1 MSLSASQQN
10 KVSTPFVKH
19 PFIWIFISY
28 CIGLIVAFYL
38 KKNNDF
44 TYLIF
49 LIPLPILLVTVKRNR
64 KKLIS
69 ISLLFSFIFLGYFLF
84 SNPSIPRQKTQKQG
98 IILRLTQVQQ
108 SGPNK
113 YKMIAIVQ
121 DRKEKNQYKNGE
133 KFLLYLKSDT
143 KKIIEENQIILASCA
158 IQPIINKNNPGE
170 FNAVWFWK
178 TKGINNVAFLQKYDF
193 EILSSSSSFSL
204 NKLISS
210 TNNQLISILSSH
222 LKGKQLA
229 LAQAI
234 LLGDRSLLS
243 QDTVS
248 SFGATGAMHVL
259 AVSGMHI
266 GIISQLLLF
275 ILQGFSK
282 VINRKTGLLLVLLFL
297 WFYALTSGFSP
308 SVVRSVFMFSLLL
321 LAQMTGR
328 NYSSINILF
337 FSAFVLILINPMVF
351 FDVGFQL
358 SYLAMLGI
366 FSIYPII
373 KNWLNFKNKIIHY
386 FWQGTAVCLSA
397 QCLTV
402 PLCIYYFHQFPNYF
416 LIANLGIMILSTLVM
431 GIGLGIFIFHYIP
444 FFGEWWGK
452 LLGISIEALLNFLD
466 FIARLPG
473 AVVYGFDISLLF
485 VPLLS
490 FFLFLLVYNK
500 PQKNIWK
507 ISALAMLCLIFQIAA
522 QRFSNQ
528 EQNEV
533 CFFNNNQFLMTLKIN
548 GEIIVFYEIKK
559 PAHLNSIK
567 KLVGDYS
574 KIHTGKIKYIP
585 IKKENLA
592 LILNQKNLT
601 LHNKY
606 PKKIIQIGAFQYC
619 IHFSDTISGEKAN
632 KNVIHIKMPW
642 IKTQGSLY
650 YGAKIFALN

>member
-10 KVSTPFVKH
+10 KVSITFVKH
-19 PFIWIFISY
+19 PFIWIFIAY
-28 CIGLIVAFYL
+28 CIGLIAAFYL
-38 KKNNDF
+38 KKNNDY

-49 LIPLPILLVTVKRNR
+49 LISLPILLLAIKRNSG
-64 KKLIS
+64 KLIP
-69 ISLLFSFIFLGYFLF
+69 ISLLLSFIFLGYFLF
-84 SNPSIPRQKTQKQG
+84 PNPSHPLQQTQKQC
-98 IILRLTQVQQ
+98 IVLKLTQVQQ
-108 SGPNK
+108 SGSNK
-113 YKMIAIVQ
+113 FKIIAIVQ
-121 DRKEKNQYKNGE
+121 DRKQKNQFKNGE
-133 KFLLYLKSDT
+133 KILLYLKSDPKT
-143 KKIIEENQIILASCA
+143 IIEENQIILASCV
-158 IQPIINKNNPGE
+158 IQPILNKNNPGE

-178 TKGINNVAFLQKYDF
+178 TKGINNIVFLKEYDF
-193 EILSSSSSFSL
+193 EILSFSSSFSL
-204 NKLISS
+204 NKLISG

-222 LKGKQLA
+222 LEGKQLA

-275 ILQGFSK
+275 MLQGFSI

-321 LAQMTGR
+321 VAQITGR

-373 KNWLNFKNKIIHY
+373 KNWLNFKNKIMHY

-452 LLGISIEALLNFLD
+452 LLGLSIEALIDFLD
-466 FIARLPG
+466 YIALLPG

-490 FFLFLLVYNK
+490 LFLFLLVFKK
-500 PQKNIWK
+500 PQKKIWK
-507 ISALAMLCLIFQIAA
+507 ISAFVMLCLIFQIAK
-522 QRFSNQ
+522 QRFNNQ
-528 EQNEV
+528 QKNEL
-533 CFFNNNQFLMTLKIN
+533 CFYNNNQFLMTLKIN
-548 GEIIVFYEIKK
+548 GEVIVFYEIKK
-559 PAHLNSIK
+559 TDHLNSIK

-574 KIHTGKIKYIP
+574 KIHTGKIKYVP
-585 IKKENLA
+585 MNKKNIK
-592 LILNQKNLT
+592 LILNQKRIT
-601 LHNKY
+601 LNNKY
-606 PKKIIQIGAFQYC
+606 PKKIIQIDEIKYC
-619 IHFSDTISGEKAN
+619 IHFSDTISDEKEN
-632 KNVIHIKMPW
+632 KNIIHIKMPW
-642 IKTQGSLY
+642 IKTQGSLH

>member
-1 MSLSASQQN
+1 MALSASKQN
-10 KVSTPFVKH
+10 KISIPFVKH
-19 PFIWIFISY
+19 PFIWIFIAY
-28 CIGLIVAFYL
+28 CIGLITAFYL
-38 KKNNDF
+38 KKNNDHS
-44 TYLIF
+44 YLIF
-49 LIPLPILLVTVKRNR
+49 LIPLPILLLIFKRNV
-64 KKLIS
+64 KKLGS
-69 ISLLFSFIFLGYFLF
+69 IILVYIFIFLGYFLF
-84 SNPSIPRQKTQKQG
+84 PNPSLPSQKTQKQG

-121 DRKEKNQYKNGE
+121 DHKQNNQFEVGE
-133 KFLLYLKSDT
+133 KILLYIKSDPKT
-143 KKIIEENQIILASCA
+143 NIEENQIILASCI
-158 IQPIINKNNPGE
+158 IQPILNKNNPGE
-170 FNAVWFWK
+170 FDASWFWK
-178 TKGINNVAFLQKYDF
+178 TKGINKVAFLQQYDF
-193 EILSSSSSFSL
+193 EILSTSSSFSL
-204 NKLISS
+204 NKLISNA
-210 TNNQLISILSSH
+210 NNSLISILSSH
-222 LKGKQLA
+222 LEGKQLA

-275 ILQGFSK
+275 ILQGFGK
-282 VINRKTGLLLVLLFL
+282 VISRRTGLLLVLLFL

-328 NYSSINILF
+328 RYSSINILF

-373 KNWLNFKNKIIHY
+373 QNWLNFKNKIMHY

-416 LIANLGIMILSTLVM
+416 MIANLGIMILSTLVM

-452 LLGISIEALLNFLD
+452 LLGFSIEALLNFLD
-466 FIARLPG
+466 CIARLPG

-490 FFLFLLVYNK
+490 LFLFLLVFNK
-500 PQKNIWK
+500 PQKKIWK
-507 ISALAMLCLIFQIAA
+507 ISAFVTLFLIVQLAF
-522 QRFSNQ
+522 QRFNNQ
-528 EQNEV
+528 QKNEL
-533 CFFNNNQFLMTLKIN
+533 CFFNNNQFLMSLKIN
-548 GEIIVFYEIKK
+548 GEIMVFYDTKNINKLKRIKK
-559 PAHLNSIK
+559 MVA
-567 KLVGDYS
+567 DYA
-574 KIHTGKIKYIP
+574 KMNKGKIKYVLMA
-585 IKKENLA
+585 KENIDLNIDQKKIS
-592 LILNQKNLT
+592 ILNQ
-601 LHNKY
+601 Y
-606 PKKIIQIGAFQYC
+606 PKKVISFGNQSYC
-619 IHFSDTISGEKAN
+619 IHFSDTISREKEN
-632 KNVIHIKMPW
+632 KNLIHIKMPW

-650 YGAKIFALN
+650 YGAKIFALD

>member
-1 MSLSASQQN
+1 MALSASQQN
-10 KVSTPFVKH
+10 KVSITFVKH
-19 PFIWIFISY
+19 PFIWIFIAY
-28 CIGLIVAFYL
+28 CIGLITAFYL
-38 KKNNDF
+38 KKNNDYTF
-44 TYLIF
+44 LIF
-49 LIPLPILLVTVKRNR
+49 LIPLPILLLTVKRNR

-84 SNPSIPRQKTQKQG
+84 PNPSIPRQKTQKQG

-113 YKMIAIVQ
+113 FKIIAIVQ
-121 DRKEKNQYKNGE
+121 DRKEKNQFKNGE
-133 KFLLYLKSDT
+133 KILLYLKSDPKT
-143 KKIIEENQIILASCA
+143 IIEENQIILASCA
-158 IQPIINKNNPGE
+158 IQPIMNKNNPGE

-222 LKGKQLA
+222 LEGKQLA

-275 ILQGFSK
+275 ILQGFGK

-321 LAQMTGR
+321 VAQMTGR

-373 KNWLNFKNKIIHY
+373 KDWLNFKNKIMHY

-402 PLCIYYFHQFPNYF
+402 PLCIFYFHQFPNYF

-444 FFGEWWGK
+444 FFGDWWGK
-452 LLGISIEALLNFLD
+452 LLGLSIEALIDFLD
-466 FIARLPG
+466 YIARLPG

-490 FFLFLLVYNK
+490 LFLFLLVFNK
-500 PQKNIWK
+500 PQKKIWK
-507 ISALAMLCLIFQIAA
+507 ISAFAMLCLIFQIAT

-533 CFFNNNQFLMTLKIN
+533 CFYNNNRFLMTLKIN
-548 GEIIVFYEIKK
+548 GEIMVFYEIKK
-559 PAHLNSIK
+559 TDHLNSIK
-567 KLVGDYS
+567 KIVGDYS

-585 IKKENLA
+585 MKKENLA
-592 LILNQKNLT
+592 LILNQKSIT

-606 PKKIIQIGAFQYC
+606 PKKIIQIGALKYC
-619 IHFSDTISGEKAN
+619 IHFSDTISGVEAN
-632 KNVIHIKMPW
+632 KNLIHIKMPW

>member
-1 MSLSASQQN
+1 MALSASRQN
-10 KVSTPFVKH
+10 KLSIPFVKH
-19 PFIWIFISY
+19 PFIWIFIAY
-28 CIGLIVAFYL
+28 CIGLITAFYL
-38 KKNNDF
+38 KKNNDHS
-44 TYLIF
+44 YLIF
-49 LIPLPILLVTVKRNR
+49 LIPLPILLLIFKRNV
-64 KKLIS
+64 KKLGS
-69 ISLLFSFIFLGYFLF
+69 IILIFIFIFLGYFLF
-84 SNPSIPRQKTQKQG
+84 PNPSLPSQKTEKQG

-108 SGPNK
+108 SVPNK

-121 DRKEKNQYKNGE
+121 DHKQNNQFEVGE
-133 KFLLYLKSDT
+133 KILLYIKSDPKT
-143 KKIIEENQIILASCA
+143 NIEENQIILASCI
-158 IQPIINKNNPGE
+158 IQPILNKNNPGE
-170 FNAVWFWK
+170 FDASWFWK
-178 TKGINNVAFLQKYDF
+178 TKGINKVAFLQQYDF
-193 EILSSSSSFSL
+193 EILSASSSFSL
-204 NKLISS
+204 NKLISNA
-210 TNNQLISILSSH
+210 NNSLISILSSH
-222 LKGKQLA
+222 LEGKQLA

-243 QDTVS
+243 QDTVN

-275 ILQGFSK
+275 ILQGFGK
-282 VINRKTGLLLVLLFL
+282 VISRRTGLLLVLLFL

-328 NYSSINILF
+328 RYSSINILF

-373 KNWLNFKNKIIHY
+373 QNWLNFKNKIMHY

-416 LIANLGIMILSTLVM
+416 MIANLGIMILSTLVM
-431 GIGLGIFIFHYIP
+431 GIGLGIFIFHFIP

-452 LLGISIEALLNFLD
+452 LLGFSIEALLNFLD
-466 FIARLPG
+466 YIARLPG
-473 AVVYGFDISLLF
+473 AVVYGFDICLLV

-490 FFLFLLVYNK
+490 LFLFLLVFNK
-500 PQKNIWK
+500 PQKKIWK
-507 ISALAMLCLIFQIAA
+507 ISAFVTLFLIVQLAF
-522 QRFSNQ
+522 QRFNNQ
-528 EQNEV
+528 QKNEL
-533 CFFNNNQFLMTLKIN
+533 CFFNNNQFLMSLKIN
-548 GEIIVFYEIKK
+548 GEIMVFYKIKK
-559 PAHLNSIK
+559 NNDTKRIK
-567 KLVGDYS
+567 KLVNDYS
-574 KIHTGKIKYIP
+574 KIHTGKIKYVLMNN
-585 IKKENLA
+585 ENLE
-592 LILNQKNLT
+592 LTMNKKKITILNQ
-601 LHNKY
+601 Y
-606 PKKIIQIGAFQYC
+606 PKKIIQIGALKYC
-619 IHFSDTISGEKAN
+619 IHFSDTISREKEN
-632 KNVIHIKMPW
+632 KNIIHLKMPW

>member
-1 MSLSASQQN
+1 MALSASQQN
-10 KVSTPFVKH
+10 KISIPFVKH
-19 PFIWIFISY
+19 PFIWIFIAY
-28 CIGLIVAFYL
+28 CIGLITAFYL
-38 KKNNDF
+38 KKNNDHS
-44 TYLIF
+44 YLIF
-49 LIPLPILLVTVKRNR
+49 LIPLTILLLIFKRNV
-64 KKLIS
+64 KKLGS
-69 ISLLFSFIFLGYFLF
+69 IILVFIFIFLGYFLF
-84 SNPSIPRQKTQKQG
+84 PNPSLPSQKTQKQG

-121 DRKEKNQYKNGE
+121 DHKQNNQFEVGGKILTYIQSDPKKN
-133 KFLLYLKSDT
+133 
-143 KKIIEENQIILASCA
+143 IEENQIILASCI
-158 IQPIINKNNPGE
+158 IQPILNKNNPGE
-170 FNAVWFWK
+170 FDAEWFWK
-178 TKGINNVAFLQKYDF
+178 TKGVNKVAFLQQYDF
-193 EILSSSSSFSL
+193 EILSTSSSFSL
-204 NKLISS
+204 NKLISNA
-210 TNNQLISILSSH
+210 NNSLISILSSH
-222 LKGKQLA
+222 LEGKQLA

-275 ILQGFSK
+275 ILQGFGK
-282 VINRKTGLLLVLLFL
+282 VISRRTGLLLVLLFL

-328 NYSSINILF
+328 RYSSINILF

-373 KNWLNFKNKIIHY
+373 QNWLNFKNKIMHY

-397 QCLTV
+397 QCVTV

-416 LIANLGIMILSTLVM
+416 MIANLGIMILSTLVM
-431 GIGLGIFIFHYIP
+431 GIGLGIFIFHFIP

-452 LLGISIEALLNFLD
+452 LLGLSIEALLNFLD
-466 FIARLPG
+466 YIAHLPG

-490 FFLFLLVYNK
+490 LFLFLLVFNK
-500 PQKNIWK
+500 PQKKIWK
-507 ISALAMLCLIFQIAA
+507 ISAFVTLFLIVQLAF
-522 QRFSNQ
+522 QRFNNQ
-528 EQNEV
+528 QKNEL
-533 CFFNNNQFLMTLKIN
+533 CFFNNNQFLMSLKIN
-548 GEIIVFYEIKK
+548 GEIMVFYKFKK
-559 PAHLNSIK
+559 NNDTKRIK
-567 KLVGDYS
+567 KLVNDYS
-574 KIHTGKIKYIP
+574 KIHTGKIKYVLMNN
-585 IKKENLA
+585 ENLE
-592 LILNQKNLT
+592 LTMNKKKITILNQ
-601 LHNKY
+601 Y
-606 PKKIIQIGAFQYC
+606 PKKIIQIGALKYC
-619 IHFSDTISGEKAN
+619 IHFSDTISREKEN
-632 KNVIHIKMPW
+632 NNVIHIKMPW

-650 YGAKIFALN
+650 YGAKIFSLN